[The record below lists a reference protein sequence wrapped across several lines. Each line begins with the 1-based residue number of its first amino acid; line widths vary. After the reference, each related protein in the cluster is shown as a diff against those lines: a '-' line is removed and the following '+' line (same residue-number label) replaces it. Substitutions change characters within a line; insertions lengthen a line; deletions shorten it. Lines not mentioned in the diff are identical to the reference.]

1 MKKIFLSI
9 ITLALAL
16 TVSSCEKAL
25 DLKPDSQ
32 ITTSSF
38 WQSPDDFEAALV
50 GCYDGV
56 QNALTGSDNDNL
68 WLWGE
73 GRADG
78 VTARDQVGLAVNAV
92 TADGLYGVNWRLI
105 YRAINNL
112 NLLQKNLRTTTVPVT
127 VANRNRIK
135 ADAFFL
141 RGLMYSYLGRVWGNA
156 PVVTEGY
163 DSYDQN
169 MTPGNGAA
177 NQTDLVFEQAR
188 ADADSAIRLYRLPQ
202 FTNPGSPAG
211 SFTNKG
217 RGSLAA
223 ALALRADLSIW
234 QAWRKNDNAL
244 FTQTVADVDSAL
256 KNTTLYN
263 PTLSESYRVIFGA
276 NNPREDVFVIK
287 YSDITEVNRMFV
299 RATVSGVSYTTLRN
313 PYAQTNNLFVPN
325 YGSLQYIVSQKL
337 ANKYRTGDVRRD
349 ENMVQFF
356 PPVVVPGLQDWYPR
370 KYRGNASTTNFGVTQ
385 TTDNVRIFRAADL
398 LLLKAE
404 ALAKLNRPT
413 EAITIVNNVR
423 RRAFETAYN
432 AANHGVRG
440 TPTGEA
446 LVDTVLDERFREL
459 MYEGKRWFDLVRT
472 KRALTELR
480 DPLPS
485 APAQPRRIATNDN
498 ELLWPISAGSTNLN
512 PNLKQNA
519 GY

>member
-1 MKKIFLSI
+1 MKKYLRF
-9 ITLALAL
+9 LAL
-16 TVSSCEKAL
+16 VSPLWGLGACEKAL
-25 DLKPDSQ
+25 DLTPESQ
-32 ITTSSF
+32 ITAASF
-38 WQSPDDFEAALV
+38 WRTPDDFEGALI
-50 GCYDGV
+50 GCYDAV
-56 QNALTGSDNDNL
+56 QTALSSENDNVF
-68 WLWGE
+68 LWGE

-92 TADGLYGVNWRLI
+92 TADGLYGSNWRQL

-112 NLLQKNLRTTTVPVT
+112 NLLFKNLNTTAAPLTP
-127 VANRNRIK
+127 ANRNRIK

-141 RGLMYSYLGRVWGNA
+141 RGLMYHYLARIWGNA
-156 PVVTEGY
+156 PVVTSGF

-169 MTPGNGAA
+169 MTPGNGAP
-177 NQTDLVFEQAR
+177 NQRELVYAQVR

-202 FTNPGSPAG
+202 FTTA
-211 SFTNKG
+211 SFQNKG

-223 ALALRADLSIW
+223 ALALRADLNQW
-234 QAWRKNDNAL
+234 LAWEKNDNAL
-244 FTQTVADVDSAL
+244 FAAVVADVDSAL
-256 KNTTLYN
+256 KNTTLYS
-263 PTLSESYRVIFGA
+263 PTLSESYKVIFGA

-287 YSDITEVNRMFV
+287 FSDVTESNRIFF
-299 RATVSGVSYTTLRN
+299 RATVSGMSYAALNN
-313 PYAQTNNLFVPN
+313 PYAQANNLFVPN
-325 YGSLQYIVSQKL
+325 FGGLQYIVSQKL
-337 ANKYRTGDVRRD
+337 AGKYRPGDVRRD

-356 PPVVVPGLQDWYPR
+356 PRVVVPGLQDWYPR

-404 ALAKLNRPT
+404 ALAKLARPT
-413 EAITIVNNVR
+413 EAVAVVNTVR
-423 RRAFETAYN
+423 RRAYETAYN
-432 AANHGVRG
+432 PANHGVRG

-480 DPLPS
+480 DPLPQ
-485 APAQPRRIATNDN
+485 APNTPRRVATSEA
-498 ELLWPISAGSTNLN
+498 ELLWPISAASTNLN
-512 PNLKQNA
+512 PNLKQNP